1 MRISDWSSDV
11 GSSDLITAVTA
22 NQWVL
27 TLRTGIILLVQTHGP
42 WVWAGWASLCLKDRR
57 PRLST
62 QLERPSSRVVSRSA
76 LRFLSS
82 RPEPLTCSDRK
93 SVVKGT
99 SVSVRVDLGGRRI
112 IKTKKTNYN

>member
-82 RPEPLTCSDRK
+82 RPEPLTCSSDWK
-93 SVVKGT
+93 SVVSGK
-99 SVSVRVDLGGRRI
+99 SVSVRVDLGGRRF
-112 IKTKKTNYN
+112 IKKKKK

>member
-82 RPEPLTCSDRK
+82 RPEPLTCSSPATMR
-93 SVVKGT
+93 SEEHT
-99 SVSVRVDLGGRRI
+99 SELQSLIRI
-112 IKTKKTNYN
+112 SYAVLCLT